1 MEMINLD
8 QCTPCE
14 TQGHSSKGNQLKF
27 KLDGYWYKA
36 DHMGYEG
43 LAEVIVSRL
52 LQHSNIKNFV
62 VYEPA
67 MIEYKG
73 TIYKGC
79 KSLDFLQAGEEL
91 VTVDHLYRQY
101 TGLSLTSELSHINTV
116 RERVA
121 FFVQVI
127 HNFTGLKDFGKYMS
141 LILELDAF
149 FLNEDR
155 HTNNIALKYN
165 SKMKKYLPCHIFDN
179 GLALFA
185 DTSTDFI
192 QGTTVAACTSRIQAK
207 PFAFDFDEQADEA
220 VGLYGRQLNFT
231 FQIRDVKEEL
241 DKFHGIYEEWILER
255 IEDTLRQQMR
265 KYQYLFHQ

>member
-8 QCTPCE
+8 QCIPCE

-27 KLDGYWYKA
+27 KLNGYWYKA

-43 LAEVIVSRL
+43 LAEVIISRL
-52 LQHSNIKNFV
+52 LQHSNIKDYV

-73 TIYKGC
+73 IIYKGC
-79 KSLDFLQAGEEL
+79 KSLDFLQDGEEL

-101 TGLSLTSELSHINTV
+101 TGHNLTSELAHINTI

-127 HNFTGLKDFGKYMS
+127 QSFSSLKDFGKYMS

-149 FLNEDR
+149 FFNEDR
-155 HTNNIALKYN
+155 HTNNIAVKYN
-165 SKMKKYLPCHIFDN
+165 PKTKKYHPCHIFDN
-179 GLALFA
+179 GLALFS
-185 DTSTDFI
+185 DTSIDFI
-192 QGTTVAACTSRIQAK
+192 QGTTVAECASRIQAK
-207 PFAFDFDEQADEA
+207 PFAFDFDKQADEA
-220 VGLYGRQLNFT
+220 VILYGRQLNFT
-231 FQIRDVKEEL
+231 FQMRDVKEEL
-241 DKFHGIYEEWILER
+241 DKFHDIYEGWILER
-255 IEDTLRQQMR
+255 IENTLRQQMR